1 MIPERWARY
10 YLENAPSLVWLLVAN
25 VAAVLVGVRYY
36 VETMPGVNTFVW
48 PLYADSPAAT
58 FLAAL
63 VFATLLPNLGRR
75 LDDAPVNRP
84 LAYLHTLTF
93 VWLVKYGLWTAVALN
108 LRVSLYFPEVWAYFG
123 IVVTHLAF
131 VLQAY
136 LLPHF
141 GRTTRGALAFALGLS
156 LLNDLVDYAF
166 APLTGSCA
174 LGTVGER
181 CLLYPPLRYEPG
193 LALPVL
199 TVLTTLVS
207 VWLASRAF
215 DRLRPDEM
223 VVSSVGDRS

>member
-1 MIPERWARY
+1 MIPDRWARY

-63 VFATLLPNLGRR
+63 SFATLLPNLGRR
-75 LDDAPVNRP
+75 LRDAPVNRP
-84 LAYLHTLTF
+84 LAYLHTLSF

-108 LRVSLYFPEVWAYFG
+108 LRVSLYFPEAWAYFG
-123 IVVTHLAF
+123 IMLTHLAF
-131 VLQAY
+131 IGEAY

-141 GRTTRGALAFALGLS
+141 GRTTRGALAFALGTA
-156 LLNDLVDYAF
+156 LLNDFVDYGF
-166 APLTGSCA
+166 AAVIGSCA
-174 LGTVGER
+174 LGRVGRR

-193 LALPVL
+193 LALPLL
-199 TVLTTLVS
+199 TVLTTFVS
-207 VWLASRAF
+207 VWLASSAF
-215 DRLRPDEM
+215 SRLDKDERT
-223 VVSSVGDRS
+223 V